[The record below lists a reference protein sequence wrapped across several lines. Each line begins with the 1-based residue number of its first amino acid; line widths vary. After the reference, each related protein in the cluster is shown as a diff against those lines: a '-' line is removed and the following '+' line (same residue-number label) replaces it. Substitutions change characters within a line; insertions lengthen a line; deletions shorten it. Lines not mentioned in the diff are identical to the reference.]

1 MAELYHLKTD
11 PGETT
16 NLIGDEKYEATVARL
31 RRELDQRIAESHPG
45 GKDKMPMD
53 EGIKGELPDE
63 KIR

>member
-11 PGETT
+11 VEERH
-16 NLIGDEKYEATVARL
+16 NLIAVPEYAGLIQEL
-31 RRELDQRIAESHPG
+31 RTELDALIVASGAVP
-45 GKDKMPMD
+45 DTMPMD